1 MNITIHGRNLE
12 ITDNIKDFVLNKLSD
27 SFRALGLKRDE
38 AVSVVVEL
46 EQTSHRYLNEKEKA
60 KLFKASVNMKMPGPN
75 IHVEESASDIKQAVV
90 KLKQKLTRELRHR
103 SEKITISKRKG
114 GRKLKNMLRK
124 GQPL

>member
-12 ITDNIKDFVLNKLSD
+12 ITDEIRDFVINKLSD
-27 SFRALGLKRDE
+27 SFRALGERRNDS
-38 AVSVVVEL
+38 VSVVVEL

-60 KLFKASVNMKMPGPN
+60 KQFNASVNMNMPGPD
-75 IHVEESASDIKQAVV
+75 IHVEESASDIRQAIV

-103 SEKITISKRKG
+103 SEKIIINKRKG
-114 GRKLKNMLRK
+114 GRKLKSMLRK